1 MGPIPIRLLVL
12 LSALGLM
19 GLAPAPLELAPLP
32 SGATGTGAPPVLPD
46 WRALARAPGPARPA
60 GQLRGMALLAAD
72 TLPEFDHFSDPEF
85 LAGIARRQG
94 RNGALA
100 LVLLRGSFGLAE
112 LARAAADPAVLEQD
126 GDVFTLHRA
135 LVIRRGAALVLP
147 RGACCAWRPRA
158 SRSWS
163 TAAS

>member
-1 MGPIPIRLLVL
+1 
-12 LSALGLM
+12 
-19 GLAPAPLELAPLP
+19 
-32 SGATGTGAPPVLPD
+32 
-46 WRALARAPGPARPA
+46 
-60 GQLRGMALLAAD
+60 MALLAAD